1 MNKENILVVEDEWII
16 AKQICGN
23 LKDFGYEVSPIAS
36 TAEEALRLAE
46 TEKPDLIL
54 MDIVLKGNM
63 DGIDAV
69 GQIALRFDIP
79 IIYLTA
85 YTNQEFLERAK
96 HTKPFGY
103 LVKPFNEQELYTN
116 IEMALYKHKADKTL
130 KDYLNRL
137 TKCFKETIE
146 AVSGA
151 VELRGPWPLGHH
163 RRVAELARAIA
174 KEMNLADLWLDGLL
188 LAAYVYDISFM
199 NMPVDIIQDSG
210 KLTGSKLNRYRN
222 YPQLSYD
229 ILKEVDFPSPVKY
242 IVLEHREC
250 FDGSGFPQGLRG
262 VEIVLEARILAVAD
276 AIEDLTCQRTFRNAF
291 PLSEALEEVSSHS
304 GSRYDPNVVTAC
316 LRLFN
321 EKGYKMNG

>member
-1 MNKENILVVEDEWII
+1 MNKEKILVVEDEWII
-16 AKQICGN
+16 ARQICGN

-36 TAEEALRLAE
+36 SGEEALRLAE
-46 TEKPDLIL
+46 TERPDLIL
-54 MDIVLKGNM
+54 MDIVLKGKV
-63 DGIDAV
+63 DGIEAV
-69 GQIALRFDIP
+69 GQIALRYDIP

-85 YTNQEFLERAK
+85 YTNQEYLERAK
-96 HTKPFGY
+96 PTKPFAY
-103 LVKPFNEQELYTN
+103 LVKPFKEQELYTN

-137 TKCFKETIE
+137 AKCFKETIE

-163 RRVAELARAIA
+163 RRVAELAKAIA
-174 KEMNLADLWLDGLL
+174 KEMNLGDLWLDGLL

-199 NMPVDIIQDSG
+199 NMPVDIVQDSG
-210 KLTGSKLNRYRN
+210 KLTGSELNRYRN

-262 VEIVLEARILAVAD
+262 AEIVLEARILAVAD
-276 AIEDLTCQRTFRNAF
+276 AIEDLTCQRTFRKAF
-291 PLSEALEEVSSHS
+291 PLNEALEEISSHR
-304 GSRYDPNVVTAC
+304 GSKYDPNVVTAC